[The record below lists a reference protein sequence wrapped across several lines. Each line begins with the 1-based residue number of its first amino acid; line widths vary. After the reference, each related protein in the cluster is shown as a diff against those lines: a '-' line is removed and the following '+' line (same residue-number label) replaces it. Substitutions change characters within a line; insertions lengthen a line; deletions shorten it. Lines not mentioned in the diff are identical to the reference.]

1 MKRPRV
7 LKPEET
13 RLWHKIARST
23 KPRSMQKMH
32 ELEAAVRIIEAQ
44 EEKETRPQKETLK
57 KLHTSARGQGQKPIS
72 SQIQDAAAHKRVR
85 RGKIEIA
92 ATIDLHGFNQ
102 DEAKSRLQTFIFNA
116 FNNNFRCV
124 LVITGKGSKANSE
137 KETHFDFFSSP
148 RGIIRSRFKDW
159 LHEPQIRYL
168 ISGIATA
175 NPKHGGSGAFY
186 VLLKANTKDKV

>member
-1 MKRPRV
+1 MKNPRN

-23 KPRSMQKMH
+23 KAYSPSKMN
-32 ELEAAVRIIEAQ
+32 ELEAAVRAIDDIKENINPNPI
-44 EEKETRPQKETLK
+44 ETRK
-57 KLHTSARGQGQKPIS
+57 KPHLATKTPAKKPIS
-72 SQIQDAAAHKRVR
+72 SEIQDAAAHRRVR
-85 RGKIEIA
+85 RGKLEIA

-102 DEAKSRLQTFIFNA
+102 DEARARLHSFIFEAYDKNM
-116 FNNNFRCV
+116 RCV
-124 LVITGKGSKANSE
+124 LVITGKGSKSSNE
-137 KETHFDFFSSP
+137 KEKHFDFFSSP

-159 LHEPQIRYL
+159 LHEPQIRNL

-186 VLLKANTKDKV
+186 VLLKAKKVK